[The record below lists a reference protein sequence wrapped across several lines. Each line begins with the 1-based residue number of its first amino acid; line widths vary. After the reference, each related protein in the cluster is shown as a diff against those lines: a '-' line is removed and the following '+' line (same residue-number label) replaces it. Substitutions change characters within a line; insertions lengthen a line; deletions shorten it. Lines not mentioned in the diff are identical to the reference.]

1 MVPNRTYA
9 PNTDGFGLLLR
20 GHCPPVYSA
29 PRLVGIML
37 STGPPDLIVQPFGDV
52 QINLAVQAVPELI
65 EEEQSAV
72 GLAFDFKES
81 VVGVLVAG
89 GTQACEVS
97 GLGFSAFGEAFQVMD
112 VEPNSIAAPRGATT
126 PTVPA

>member
-1 MVPNRTYA
+1 MSFWSFFRVSGIWSGSKHR
-9 PNTDGFGLLLR
+9 
-20 GHCPPVYSA
+20 PVDAASG
-29 PRLVGIML
+29 LVGIVL
-37 STGPPDLIVQPFGDV
+37 PTGPADFIVQPLRDV
-52 QINLAVQAVPELI
+52 QVNLAVQAVPELI